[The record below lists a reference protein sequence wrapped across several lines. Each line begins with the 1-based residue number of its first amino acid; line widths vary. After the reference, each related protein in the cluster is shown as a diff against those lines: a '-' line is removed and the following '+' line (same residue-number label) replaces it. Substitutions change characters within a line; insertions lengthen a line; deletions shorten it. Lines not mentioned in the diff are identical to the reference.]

1 MMNGAN
7 QRPLPTITDL
17 NRPFWDACARHE
29 LRMQRCTRCGH
40 IRWPIEGVC
49 PRCLSR
55 EADWIVLSGRGTVFS
70 FVVFHRAYHPAFSN
84 DVPYNVAL
92 VELEEGPLMISN
104 VIGVAPD
111 AVYIGMPVEVVFVE
125 IAPGIWLPKFRPR
138 AVFP

>member
-1 MMNGAN
+1 
-7 QRPLPTITDL
+7 
-17 NRPFWDACARHE
+17 
-29 LRMQRCTRCGH
+29 
-40 IRWPIEGVC
+40 
-49 PRCLSR
+49 
-55 EADWIVLSGRGTVFS
+55 VLSGRGTVFS